1 MNRLVLFVFCFFSV
15 SAFGQDL
22 TGIWRGHFRSM
33 GNRVIELL
41 NPEDRYKFEVQLDQ
55 KDKQFSGVTYSYK
68 TTVFYGK
75 ATCYG
80 TINPSTKKVLIEELK
95 IVELRMVAGSACI
108 MTCFLQY
115 SKSGDEEILQ
125 GTYNSMNTTDSTDCG
140 RGTVFL
146 RKVPTSDF
154 YKEPFLAER
163 EKEAKKEPEVAKKS
177 PVADSTEK
185 KSSATVAPKS
195 NKPVTTPSKDVAKKP
210 ATTKSNKP
218 VTPPKDVAKKT
229 ATPKS
234 NNAVTTP
241 PKDVAKKPVTT
252 KPSSTK
258 PSSTQ
263 KPVVKNTPSPE
274 AGKSNTV
281 KIVPADTVMKIE
293 KKPIVTP
300 RILLTRENELVKT
313 IATNASEITI
323 NLYDNGTIDN
333 DTVSVY
339 LDKKQ
344 VVTRQRLTERPISIK
359 FALDE
364 NNMYHELVMVAENLG
379 EIPPNTS
386 LMVVKA
392 GSKNYEVRI
401 TSNEQKNA
409 VVIFKYE
416 KE

>member
-1 MNRLVLFVFCFFSV
+1 MNRCILFLLCFCSFSAV
-15 SAFGQDL
+15 GQDL
-22 TGIWRGHFRSM
+22 TGIWRGHFRSA
-33 GNRVIELL
+33 GNRMIEQLL
-41 NPEDRYKFEVQLDQ
+41 GEEDRYKFEIQLDQ
-55 KDKQFSGVTYSYK
+55 KAKQFNGVTYSYK

-75 ATCYG
+75 ATCSG
-80 TINPSTKKVLIEELK
+80 AVNTTTKKVILEELK

-115 SKSGDEEILQ
+115 SKSGDEEFLE
-125 GTYNSMNTTDSTDCG
+125 GSYTSMNTSDSTNCG

-154 YKEPFLAER
+154 YKEPFLIKR
-163 EKEAKKEPEVAKKS
+163 EKEKEVAKKA
-177 PVADSTEK
+177 PVIAKST
-185 KSSATVAPKS
+185 
-195 NKPVTTPSKDVAKKP
+195 NKPPATKTNPGTVKKP
-210 ATTKSNKP
+210 ATT
-218 VTPPKDVAKKT
+218 PPAAK
-229 ATPKS
+229 
-234 NNAVTTP
+234 
-241 PKDVAKKPVTT
+241 VTT
-252 KPSSTK
+252 KPVTK
-258 PSSTQ
+258 PSTSTAKKPAEQKTNPSQ
-263 KPVVKNTPSPE
+263 KPPEKKPALPEPNKNT
-274 AGKSNTV
+274 TV
-281 KIVPADTVMKIE
+281 KVVPVDSSKKIE

-300 RILLTRENELVKT
+300 KILLTRENELVKT
-313 IATNASEITI
+313 IATNATEIII
-323 NLYDNGTIDN
+323 NLYDNGSIDN

-339 LDKKQ
+339 LDKKL
-344 VVTRQRLTERPISIK
+344 VVTRQRLTEKPISVK

-392 GSKNYEVRI
+392 GTKQYEVRI